1 MCTNML
7 HLNYYLHWVVL
18 WKWPQ
23 FWKIWQCQLQM
34 NVLHVYIHVTFQCT
48 SSTGKFHSVT
58 ILQAGKGLPCSFT
71 SWFLVLCCDC
81 WAAER
86 RRRRMIICVLPRRS
100 WWPLSQPHLFS
111 PGGHTLQELRAGC
124 CRAAVHVSPAKSAYS
139 SPRHSTHHTV
149 RKAGETA
156 TVSCTPVRYGKSG
169 KTKKKEKK
177 NLSW

>member
-1 MCTNML
+1 MTTVMENTAVSATNECITCLYSCNFSMYKL
-7 HLNYYLHWVVL
+7 HRKV
-18 WKWPQ
+18 
-23 FWKIWQCQLQM
+23 
-34 NVLHVYIHVTFQCT
+34 
-48 SSTGKFHSVT
+48 HSVT

-81 WAAER
+81 WAVER

-169 KTKKKEKK
+169 KTKKKKAKKKTWADKKAIEKK
-177 NLSW
+177 PSTL